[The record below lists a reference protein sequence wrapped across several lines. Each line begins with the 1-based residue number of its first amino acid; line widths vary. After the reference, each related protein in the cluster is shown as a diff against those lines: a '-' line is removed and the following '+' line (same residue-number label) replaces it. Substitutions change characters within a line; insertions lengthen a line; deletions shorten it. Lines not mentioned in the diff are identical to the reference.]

1 MRNLLVVF
9 GVLFLSLSAWAQP
22 TAVMVEPVR
31 LESPTIGVP
40 LVATVEA
47 VKASVLASQE
57 AGIVASRTF
66 DDGDEVKAGQAL
78 ITLDIDVLNRQLD
91 TARTN
96 IAAAEAEVVRSQV
109 AIDNARREFERQE
122 SMRRTGVTTEKEYL
136 DAVAALASAE
146 ATINVSHAAVAR
158 AKTDV
163 VRLETIIAKAVVQAP
178 FSGQV
183 ARRLVEI
190 GQWVERG
197 GAVAEIVQ
205 MDPLFVRVSIPES
218 VAARIGPDVVAT
230 VAFDALPGRTFQASL
245 HRTFPVVDPSS
256 RAMTARFMLANPT
269 GEVRPGFFAR
279 VVLRT
284 GSEPKLALP
293 RDAVVRRGTDAH
305 VVVFRNGAAAVEPVS
320 VVAGDGPTVYVES
333 GSLKAGDLV
342 VTRGNES
349 LQPGMPLAPINLG
362 GPPGAPP
369 AAPGEA
375 PAAAPAG
382 VEGN

>member
-1 MRNLLVVF
+1 
-9 GVLFLSLSAWAQP
+9 
-22 TAVMVEPVR
+22 MVEPVR
-31 LESPTIGVP
+31 LEAPTIGVP
-40 LVATVEA
+40 LVASVEA
-47 VKASVLASQE
+47 VKTSVIASQE
-57 AGIVASRTF
+57 AGLVATRSF
-66 DDGDEVKAGQAL
+66 DVGDEVKAGQTL
-78 ITLDIDVLNRQLD
+78 ITLDIDVLLRELD
-91 TARTN
+91 AARTT

-146 ATINVSHAAVAR
+146 ATINVSRANVAR
-158 AKTDV
+158 AKAEV
-163 VRLETIIAKAVVQAP
+163 VRLETIIAKALVQAP
-178 FSGQV
+178 FPGSV
-183 ARRLVEI
+183 ARRMVEV

-218 VAARIGPDVVAT
+218 IVSRIGSEVVAQ
-230 VAFDALPGRTFQASL
+230 VMFDALPGRTFEASL
-245 HRTFPVVDPSS
+245 HRTFPVVDPNS

-284 GSEPKLALP
+284 GSQPALAVPK
-293 RDAVVRRGTDAH
+293 DSIVRRGTVAH
-305 VVVFRNGAAAVEPVS
+305 VVVFRNGVAAIEPVT
-320 VVAGDGPTVYVES
+320 VLAGDGPTVYVSS
-333 GSLKAGDLV
+333 GSLKEGELV

-349 LQPGMPLAPINLG
+349 LQPGMPLAPMNLG
-362 GPPGAPP
+362 GPPGGPP
-369 AAPGEA
+369 GP
-375 PAAAPAG
+375 PAG